1 MPKSNKNNRNASH
14 KKQLEQLDTMFDTT
28 FQNKRANSFLII
40 LGICISIVFFVGLIT
55 IFFIN
60 VL

>member
-1 MPKSNKNNRNASH
+1 MPKSNKKITNSSH
-14 KKQLEQLDTMFDTT
+14 KKHLEQLDSMFDETN
-28 FQNKRANSFLII
+28 QNKASNSFLII
-40 LGICISIVFFVGLIT
+40 IGICISIVFFVGLIT